1 MGRTWHPYA
10 PDQAF
15 GLRAARDE
23 ELVDAMLARLEAHR
37 APAPRAGNKASPI
50 ESITSFES
58 NSAAWW
64 SSARGPFSWG
74 PQTDEP
80 STIAAALEAAVHA
93 REDAHG

>member
-23 ELVDAMLARLEAHR
+23 ELVDAMLAQMEAR
-37 APAPRAGNKASPI
+37 REPAPRAGNKANLT
-50 ESITSFES
+50 ETTTSFGS
-58 NSAAWW
+58 SIAWW
-64 SSARGPFSWG
+64 SSPQAPFSWG

-80 STIAAALEAAVHA
+80 STIAASLEAAVHA
-93 REDAHG
+93 REDANG